1 MQEKGIPERRTAFLE
16 TCFDTF
22 CEHGLENTSMK
33 MLADACGVA
42 NGNLVYYFG
51 TKDNIIIEATAHY
64 MAKVENDFMAQA
76 PTSFADIERF
86 LQEMPYLTAKLHG
99 AKYRFMYQVYA
110 SPKYREY
117 GKEFF
122 KGVNIRYHNYAELLS
137 GKLGM
142 PADFIQ
148 GMTYLF
154 VRACVHFALFEDED
168 YLQLQLNAIRT
179 SLRAFIATKTGSE
192 DWKAGDAHE

>member
-1 MQEKGIPERRTAFLE
+1 MQEKGIPERRTTFLE

-22 CEHGLENTSMK
+22 CKSGLENTSLQ
-33 MLADACGVA
+33 MLAEACGVT
-42 NGNLVYYFG
+42 NGALLYYFG
-51 TKDNIIIEATAHY
+51 SKDNIIIESTAHC
-64 MAKVENDFMAQA
+64 MAKVEDDFMAQA

-86 LQEMPYLTAKLHG
+86 LREMPYLTAKLPRG
-99 AKYRFMYQVYA
+99 KIPLYVSGICKSKVPGMRQGIFQRRKYKVSQLCRTAFRQT
-110 SPKYREY
+110 
-117 GKEFF
+117 
-122 KGVNIRYHNYAELLS
+122 
-137 GKLGM
+137 GM

-179 SLRAFIATKTGSE
+179 SLRTFMS
-192 DWKAGDAHE
+192 AGKLNEEETL

>member
-1 MQEKGIPERRTAFLE
+1 MQEKRDPERRTAFLE

-22 CEHGLENTSMK
+22 CENGLENTSLK
-33 MLADACGVA
+33 MLADACGVT
-42 NGNLVYYFG
+42 NGSLLYYFESKDNLV
-51 TKDNIIIEATAHY
+51 IEATAHC

-76 PTSFADIERF
+76 PPVLRTSNVSCGNALSHRKAPRGKIP
-86 LQEMPYLTAKLHG
+86 LYVSGVCK
-99 AKYRFMYQVYA
+99 
-110 SPKYREY
+110 PKVPGIRQ
-117 GKEFF
+117 GIF

-179 SLRAFIATKTGSE
+179 SLRAFIATKPGVKIESR
-192 DWKAGDAHE
+192 

>member
-1 MQEKGIPERRTAFLE
+1 MQEKGIPERRTTFLE

-22 CEHGLENTSMK
+22 CKSGLENTSLQ
-33 MLADACGVA
+33 MLAEACGVT
-42 NGNLVYYFG
+42 NGALLYYFG
-51 TKDNIIIEATAHY
+51 SKDNIIIESTAHC
-64 MAKVENDFMAQA
+64 MAKVEDDFMAQA

-86 LQEMPYLTAKLHG
+86 LREMPYLTAKLHG

-110 SPKYREY
+110 SPKYREC

-154 VRACVHFALFEDED
+154 VRACVHYAMFEDED
-168 YLQLQLNAIRT
+168 YLKLQLDAIRT
-179 SLRAFIATKTGSE
+179 SLKLFAKERKPKEEKT
-192 DWKAGDAHE
+192 

>member
-51 TKDNIIIEATAHY
+51 TKDNIIIEATAHC

-148 GMTYLF
+148 GMT
-154 VRACVHFALFEDED
+154 
-168 YLQLQLNAIRT
+168 
-179 SLRAFIATKTGSE
+179 
-192 DWKAGDAHE
+192 

>member
-51 TKDNIIIEATAHY
+51 TKDNIIIEATAHC

-86 LQEMPYLTAKLHG
+86 LREMPYLTAKLHG
-99 AKYRFMYQVYA
+99 AQYRFMYQVYA

-148 GMTYLF
+148 GMTYMF
-154 VRACVHFALFEDED
+154 VRACVHYALFEDED

-179 SLRAFIATKTGSE
+179 SLWAFIATKTGSE